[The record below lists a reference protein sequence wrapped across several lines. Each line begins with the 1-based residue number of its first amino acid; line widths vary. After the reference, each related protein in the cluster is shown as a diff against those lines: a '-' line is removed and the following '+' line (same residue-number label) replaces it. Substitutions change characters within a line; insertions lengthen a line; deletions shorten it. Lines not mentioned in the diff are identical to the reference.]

1 MNYRELSWYFP
12 FFQGLFLGVVAM
24 VLHECAH
31 IAAATALGVKVK
43 GVGIKWNK
51 GLYTVREQGP
61 VQLNLLIALA
71 GPLMNIVLI
80 SLWYWSPDFGLAN
93 LSYAVCNLF
102 PFEGSDGARIL
113 DCLKQMRKRGLMI

>member
-1 MNYRELSWYFP
+1 MHIPDLTWFFP

-61 VQLNLLIALA
+61 VQMNLLIASA
-71 GPLMNIVLI
+71 GPLMNIALI
-80 SLWYWSPDFGLAN
+80 SLWYWSPTFGLAN
-93 LSYAVCNLF
+93 LCYAVCNLL
-102 PFEGSDGARIL
+102 PIQGSDGSRIL
-113 DCLKQMRKRGLMI
+113 DCFKQMRKRGLMI